1 MPVVPED
8 LFLEA
13 LRELVRLDA
22 AWVPPADVGA
32 LYVRPLLFS
41 TDPSIR
47 VKPAERC
54 QFLIVTFPFRSVF
67 LSSGG
72 HAGYRALRPRFSGR
86 DGRH

>member
-47 VKPAERC
+47 VKPA
-54 QFLIVTFPFRSVF
+54 
-67 LSSGG
+67 
-72 HAGYRALRPRFSGR
+72 
-86 DGRH
+86 